1 MIRLYDE
8 RDKSFEIT
16 GLEAI
21 KDYLGEGFESCKDA
35 FDIDEKLKK
44 ENDGLAGYRC
54 EEKGGKVC

>member
-21 KDYLGEGFESCKDA
+21 KNYLGEGFDSCKDA
-35 FDIDEKLKK
+35 FDIDEKLR
-44 ENDGLAGYRC
+44 EQNDGMIGYRC
-54 EEKGGKVC
+54 GEIDD